1 MIHNTDFE
9 IMNQFLGDYTR
20 EIYGRE
26 LIGKISLSQK
36 GIALALS
43 SLEKEG
49 ILTSRKSGNMKFFSL
64 NHQFARIK
72 DSIVMAEITQK
83 TSFLSKHQTIANLFK
98 SDERIMGIFGSYAKS
113 TQKKDS
119 DIDIFIIGEKTSQ
132 DYATKAKVYDLNVS
146 IKYFSSKE
154 FKDLLKK
161 KNPLI
166 REIIDNHIILFNV
179 ERFIEYLWR
188 DYYGFD

>member
-1 MIHNTDFE
+1 MIHNNSFE
-9 IMNQFLGDYTR
+9 IMNQFLGDYNK

-26 LIGKISLSQK
+26 LIGKVSLSQK

-83 TSFLSKHQTIANLFK
+83 TNFLNKHQTIANLFK
-98 SDERIMGIFGSYAKS
+98 SDERIVGVFGSYAKG

-119 DIDIFIIGEKTSQ
+119 DIDIFIIGEKIID
-132 DYATKAKVYDLNVS
+132 DYNTKAKVYDLNIS
-146 IKYFSSKE
+146 IKYFSPKE

-166 REIIDNHIILFNV
+166 REIIENHIILFNV